1 MTNKEALKAWEKLY
15 AEIDK
20 ENWLF
25 VGTINPEMV
34 SLAIKALEIV
44 DDVNRKVYRNENC
57 PQKHRCYDYQG
68 YHCAGCSW
76 EKKGGTENEI

>member
-1 MTNKEALKAWEKLY
+1 MTNKEAKEAWEKLY

-34 SLAIKALEIV
+34 ALAIKALDEVI
-44 DDVNRKVYRNENC
+44 
-57 PQKHRCYDYQG
+57 
-68 YHCAGCSW
+68 
-76 EKKGGTENEI
+76 KGGRE

>member
-1 MTNKEALKAWEKLY
+1 MTNKEALKAWEKIY

-34 SLAIKALEIV
+34 NLAIKALEREAQWEA
-44 DDVNRKVYRNENC
+44 DNAFR
-57 PQKHRCYDYQG
+57 
-68 YHCAGCSW
+68 
-76 EKKGGTENEI
+76 EKKWGKEK